1 MADIE
6 LEVLS
11 RAVMVGGINQ
21 LIAADIEP
29 RHFVDPQT
37 RAVFETCLA
46 HYATWRKP
54 LSLAGVKRHHPDY
67 QVVPV
72 SDDLG
77 YLIQEFRIDRGVK
90 IGTSATLDI
99 HELIEKAES
108 GDRDA
113 RVNFVDRFMEIARRV
128 SAEAPGDPIERFSD
142 MADRIEA
149 IRKQQDSG
157 ELPGV
162 PTGISSLDQYVRAFS
177 PGEFVVHCGFS
188 SRGKTQSLV
197 RSSIPAYAAGDV
209 VIMNSLEMTPAEVW
223 EIYDAEAARLS
234 RKAIR
239 RRALGESDY
248 ERYVEAAARVKMA
261 HNEIIYT
268 RAETI
273 DKLMAQV
280 DRHNAQ
286 TVCVDYISLMQSQRR
301 AASDWERVKDISSSL
316 KQMALSME
324 VRVYAAAQ
332 SGRDAA
338 LNGPTEDNIAHSTSI
353 FSDCNV
359 MIGWHQTPE
368 MARVEKMQGRLIKN
382 RSDDKGP
389 PGDSGYYEFY
399 EHWDRDRM
407 VFEPWSGFH
416 DWQAATKS
424 RGSGA

>member
-6 LEVLS
+6 LEILS
-11 RAVMVGGINQ
+11 RAIMTGGIDQ
-21 LIAADIEP
+21 LITADIEA
-29 RHFVDPQT
+29 RHFFDPDV
-37 RAVFETCLA
+37 RKVYETCVD
-46 HYATWRKP
+46 HYAVWRKP
-54 LSLAGVKRHHPDY
+54 LSLEGVKRHHPDY
-67 QVVPV
+67 QVVP
-72 SDDLG
+72 SNDELG

-99 HELIEKAES
+99 HNLIQQAEE

-113 RVNFVDRFMEIARRV
+113 RLNFIDRFMEIARRV
-128 SAEAPGDPIERFSD
+128 SAEAPGEATSRFSD
-142 MADRIEA
+142 MADRIDV

-157 ELPGV
+157 ALPGV
-162 PTGISSLDQYVRAFS
+162 PTGIPSLDPYVRAFS
-177 PGEFVVHCGFS
+177 PGEFIVYCGFS
-188 SRGKTQSLV
+188 SRGKTQGLV
-197 RSSIPAYAAGDV
+197 RSSVPAYTTGDV

-239 RRALGESDY
+239 RRELGDDDY
-248 ERYVEAAARVKMA
+248 ERYSAAAARVKMA
-261 HNEIIYT
+261 KNDIIYT

-280 DRHNAQ
+280 DRYNAQ

-301 AASDWERVKDISSSL
+301 AAADWERVKDISSSL
-316 KQMALSME
+316 KQMALTMD

-338 LNGPTEDNIAHSTSI
+338 INGPTEDNIAHSTSI

-368 MARVEKMQGRLIKN
+368 MARLGKMQGRLIKN

-389 PGDSGYYEFY
+389 PGDSGYFEFL
-399 EHWDRDRM
+399 EHWDRDKM
-407 VFEPWSGFH
+407 IFEAWNSNH
-416 DWQAATKS
+416 DWIAKMKTGQT
-424 RGSGA
+424 